1 MLYFFGVS
9 NEPEIQPGWVMTQA
23 DVNRAKKILREG
35 SRTQLDETGKIVLT
49 HADLNL
55 AANYLLNHFGAGRAL
70 VSLKGSKIRF
80 AVTAVIPDSSV
91 GKYVNISFRLGNETG
106 SRLPVLTKFKAG
118 KLLLPSGLAGFV
130 IENLIKNSFLK
141 DYFILATEPIEAI
154 QIDEDKIT
162 IVYHQ
167 NKTALTAARDI
178 LTHSNTQNKDVALYR
193 NKLSEIVRNHDP
205 EWRLSLAELL
215 QPLFALAYQRS
226 TLETAIEENR
236 AVIYTVNDY
245 VNNTKTGAAENTKPA
260 FLYKRIDLAQHFI
273 GAAAITASANS
284 QLAQAMGEE
293 KEIQDSIRGSGF
305 SFIDLAADRAGS
317 RFGDMAVIKPQSAR
331 KLQEQM
337 AKIKDYT
344 EFMPDP
350 RSLPEHMDEAAFK
363 QRYGKINSEA
373 YLQVSGQIDALIK
386 ATPIY
391 RK

>member
-1 MLYFFGVS
+1 MLKILFRFLVLCCALLVILTAMLYFFGVS

-23 DVNRAKKILREG
+23 DVNRAKKILRGG

-70 VSLKGSKIRF
+70 VSLKGGKIRF

-162 IVYHQ
+162 ILYHQ

-178 LTHSNTQNKDVALYR
+178 LTHSNTRNKDVAL
-193 NKLSEIVRNHDP
+193 
-205 EWRLSLAELL
+205 
-215 QPLFALAYQRS
+215 
-226 TLETAIEENR
+226 
-236 AVIYTVNDY
+236 
-245 VNNTKTGAAENTKPA
+245 
-260 FLYKRIDLAQHFI
+260 
-273 GAAAITASANS
+273 
-284 QLAQAMGEE
+284 
-293 KEIQDSIRGSGF
+293 
-305 SFIDLAADRAGS
+305 
-317 RFGDMAVIKPQSAR
+317 
-331 KLQEQM
+331 
-337 AKIKDYT
+337 
-344 EFMPDP
+344 
-350 RSLPEHMDEAAFK
+350 
-363 QRYGKINSEA
+363 
-373 YLQVSGQIDALIK
+373 
-386 ATPIY
+386 
-391 RK
+391 